1 MIETITIS
9 SKGQIVIPERIRD
22 ELNIKEGTK
31 LVLLEKDNS
40 IILEREEDFL
50 KKLNN
55 LELEKL
61 GWLALSEKSMKK
73 IWDNK
78 KDNEVWSKYL

>member
-1 MIETITIS
+1 MIETITMS

-22 ELNIKEGTK
+22 ELKIKEGTK
-31 LVLLEKDNS
+31 LVMLEKDNS
-40 IILEREEDFL
+40 IILEKEEDFL